1 MASIVAGSCE
11 ADRRRWPRPRV
22 RGQPPGANLRAV
34 DESLNGAGRVALVT
48 GGSRGIGAA
57 TVLALCRR
65 GCDVAFTYRS
75 RLRRAEQV
83 LSEAS
88 RAGRRAAAFANDMTD
103 AVATAAFFRSLREW
117 TDRLHVLVLNASGG
131 LEPGAEPGYAMRIN
145 RDAQLAFAE
154 LALPLLVAGATIVL
168 VTSHWAHRYGEVP
181 QLPAYAPIA
190 ESKHAG
196 EKALRERFADPR
208 AGIRLVVVTGD
219 LVEGTVTPKLLERAS
234 RGLAEHRRHEVG
246 NLPTTA
252 DMAAAIAGAALDDAL
267 PAGHTVVVGAE
278 LSSLDA
284 PAQ

>member
-1 MASIVAGSCE
+1 
-11 ADRRRWPRPRV
+11 
-22 RGQPPGANLRAV
+22 V
-34 DESLNGAGRVALVT
+34 DGSLNGADRVALVT

-88 RAGRRAAAFANDMTD
+88 RAGRRVAAFANDMTD
-103 AVATAAFFRSLREW
+103 AVATAAFFRSFREW

-131 LEPGAEPGYAMRIN
+131 LEPGAEPRYAMRIN
-145 RDAQLAFAE
+145 RDAQMAFTE
-154 LALPLLVAGATIVL
+154 LALPLLVAGATVVF

-196 EKALRERFADPR
+196 ELALRERLADPGL
-208 AGIRLVVVTGD
+208 GIRLLVVTGD

-234 RGLAEHRRHEVG
+234 RGLARHRRHEAG
-246 NLPTTA
+246 ALPTAA
-252 DMAAAIAGAALDDAL
+252 DMGSAVAGAALDESL
-267 PAGHTVVVGAE
+267 PAGHTVVVGGDLA
-278 LSSLDA
+278 SLDP
-284 PAQ
+284 PAR